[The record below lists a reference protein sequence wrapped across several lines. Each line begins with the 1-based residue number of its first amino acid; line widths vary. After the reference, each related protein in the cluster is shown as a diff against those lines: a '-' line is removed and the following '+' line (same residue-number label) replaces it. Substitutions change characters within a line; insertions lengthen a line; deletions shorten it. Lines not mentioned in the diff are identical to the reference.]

1 MNRTN
6 GPAKRKVTTIALFNI
21 NKNIKSVEIS
31 YSYIIIRR
39 FKKKLIFS
47 VTGRRTPAKKP
58 QPSSL
63 AEAMMLDTEA
73 AVMANL
79 DFLSNADVDMEDD
92 DDMSDDVDI
101 EPSDDLDDDV
111 KVVKRKGT
119 LYIVAY
125 FYLDVNPYMRLLR

>member
-1 MNRTN
+1 
-6 GPAKRKVTTIALFNI
+6 
-21 NKNIKSVEIS
+21 
-31 YSYIIIRR
+31 
-39 FKKKLIFS
+39 
-47 VTGRRTPAKKP
+47 
-58 QPSSL
+58 
-63 AEAMMLDTEA
+63 MMLDTEA